1 MNKVVHSSLLIV
13 VLAIVAY
20 AFVALA
26 SGGEEVWKALSS
38 LSLSVWVIILLLSL
52 GNYVLRYWRW
62 HLYISHKNPLSITH
76 LQHFAIYIAGF
87 SLTMTPGKAGEAM
100 RSLYLKQQGVAHQ
113 RSIGAL
119 FVERIMDLLTILLLA
134 GLGFTFLDGEQSRI
148 AAVITLLL
156 IGICLAVIKIP
167 KKAIINS
174 GIIKRLPDK
183 IQHLIRFVESMLENA
198 NDLLTLRF
206 ILVGLGIGLVAWLF
220 EGYGLYLVM
229 HEFSLDQATLSLG
242 IAIYGMAILLG
253 ALSFMPGGLGGAEAT
268 MIFLL
273 VKAGFDHPSAVA
285 ITFICRLAT
294 LWFAMILGVITLCL
308 LPFLGIKAQVKET

>member
-1 MNKVVHSSLLIV
+1 MNKVVHSSLLVV

-20 AFVALA
+20 AFVAMA
-26 SGGEEVWKALSS
+26 SGGEQVWVAISS
-38 LSLSVWVIILLLSL
+38 LKLSVWILILLLSL

-62 HLYISHKNPLSITH
+62 HWYISYKNPLSISH
-76 LQHFAIYIAGF
+76 WQHFLIYIAGF

-100 RSLYLKQQGVAHQ
+100 RSLYLKQHGVSHQ

-134 GLGFTFLDGEQSRI
+134 GLGVSFLDGEQSRI
-148 AAVITLLL
+148 AAVITVIL
-156 IGICLAVIKIP
+156 IGTCLVIVKIP

-174 GIIKRLPDK
+174 KLIQRFPAK
-183 IQHLIRFVESMLENA
+183 IYHLIQFVESMLENA
-198 NDLLTLRF
+198 NDLLTIRF
-206 ILVGLGIGLVAWLF
+206 LLLGLSIGMVAWLF
-220 EGYGLYLVM
+220 EGYGLFLVM
-229 HEFSLDQATLSLG
+229 QEFSLDQTTASLA

-253 ALSFMPGGLGGAEAT
+253 AISFMPGGLGGAEVT

-285 ITFICRLAT
+285 ITFICRVAT
-294 LWFAMILGVITLCL
+294 LWFAMMLGVLTLFL
-308 LPFLGIKAQVKET
+308 MPFLGVKAQIKEV